1 MKRAFGIR
9 CKEKKLLNFSELLTK
24 YEDSFIYVDER
35 KKTMDVLKQFVDI
48 EEKPIDFFL
57 KKRIEL
63 LTINVVNSIY
73 YNPTRN
79 VSIKLFIVINNEKSK
94 KYYQQALNINN
105 RTDSLFEDEQIY
117 VFIDKSVRIVETNS
131 LLLSSDV
138 RILSGITHENVAK
151 KDIYFM
157 DYISAVE
164 QKNEIN
170 QSLL

>member
-1 MKRAFGIR
+1 M
-9 CKEKKLLNFSELLTK
+9 
-24 YEDSFIYVDER
+24 
-35 KKTMDVLKQFVDI
+35 
-48 EEKPIDFFL
+48 
-57 KKRIEL
+57 
-63 LTINVVNSIY
+63 
-73 YNPTRN
+73 
-79 VSIKLFIVINNEKSK
+79 INNEKSK

-131 LLLSSDV
+131 LLLYSDV

-157 DYISAVE
+157 DYISAFE

-170 QSLL
+170 Q

>member
-1 MKRAFGIR
+1 M
-9 CKEKKLLNFSELLTK
+9 LNFSELLTK

-35 KKTMDVLKQFVDI
+35 KKIMDVLKQIVDI

-79 VSIKLFIVINNEKSK
+79 VSIKLFNVINNEKSK
-94 KYYQQALNINN
+94 KYYQQASKFNN

-117 VFIDKSVRIVETNS
+117 VFIDKSVGIVETNS
-131 LLLSSDV
+131 LLLSSDA
-138 RILSGITHENVAK
+138 RILSGITYENVAK
-151 KDIYFM
+151 K
-157 DYISAVE
+157 ISILWIMFLPLNKVM
-164 QKNEIN
+164 N
-170 QSLL
+170 

>member
-1 MKRAFGIR
+1 M
-9 CKEKKLLNFSELLTK
+9 LNFSELLTK

-35 KKTMDVLKQFVDI
+35 KKIMDVLKQIVDI
-48 EEKPIDFFL
+48 EEKTIDFFL

-79 VSIKLFIVINNEKSK
+79 VSIKLFNVINNEKSK
-94 KYYQQALNINN
+94 KYYQQASNINN
-105 RTDSLFEDEQIY
+105 RTDSLFGDEQIY
-117 VFIDKSVRIVETNS
+117 VFIDKSVGIVETNS
-131 LLLSSDV
+131 LLLSSDA
-138 RILSGITHENVAK
+138 RILSGITYENVVK

-157 DYISAVE
+157 DYISSFE

-170 QSLL
+170 QY

>member
-1 MKRAFGIR
+1 M
-9 CKEKKLLNFSELLTK
+9 LNFSELLTK
-24 YEDSFIYVDER
+24 YEDFYIYVDER
-35 KKTMDVLKQFVDI
+35 KKTMDVLKQIVDI

-157 DYISAVE
+157 DYISAFE

-170 QSLL
+170 Q

>member
-24 YEDSFIYVDER
+24 YEDFFIYVDER
-35 KKTMDVLKQFVDI
+35 KKTMDVLKQIVDI

-157 DYISAVE
+157 DYISAFE

-170 QSLL
+170 Q

>member
-1 MKRAFGIR
+1 M
-9 CKEKKLLNFSELLTK
+9 LNFSELLTK

-35 KKTMDVLKQFVDI
+35 KKTMDVLKQIVDI

-157 DYISAVE
+157 DYISAFE

-170 QSLL
+170 Q

>member
-35 KKTMDVLKQFVDI
+35 KKTMDVLKQIVDI

-105 RTDSLFEDEQIY
+105 RTDSLFEDEQLY

-157 DYISAVE
+157 DYISAFE

-170 QSLL
+170 Q

>member
-1 MKRAFGIR
+1 M
-9 CKEKKLLNFSELLTK
+9 LNFSELSTK

-35 KKTMDVLKQFVDI
+35 KKTMDILKQIVDI
-48 EEKPIDFFL
+48 EEKSIDFFL

-117 VFIDKSVRIVETNS
+117 VFIDKSVGIVETNS

-138 RILSGITHENVAK
+138 RILSGITHENVTK

-157 DYISAVE
+157 DYISAFE

-170 QSLL
+170 Q

>member
-35 KKTMDVLKQFVDI
+35 KKTMDVLKQIVDI

-157 DYISAVE
+157 DYISAFE
-164 QKNEIN
+164 KKNEIN
-170 QSLL
+170 Q

>member
-1 MKRAFGIR
+1 M
-9 CKEKKLLNFSELLTK
+9 LNFYELLTK

-35 KKTMDVLKQFVDI
+35 KKIMDVLKQIVDI

-79 VSIKLFIVINNEKSK
+79 VSIKLFNVINNEKSK
-94 KYYQQALNINN
+94 KYYQQASKFNN

-117 VFIDKSVRIVETNS
+117 VFIDKSVGIVETNS

-157 DYISAVE
+157 DYVSAFE

-170 QSLL
+170 QY

>member
-35 KKTMDVLKQFVDI
+35 KKTMDVLKQIVDI

-157 DYISAVE
+157 DYISAFE

-170 QSLL
+170 Q

>member
-35 KKTMDVLKQFVDI
+35 KKTMDVLKQIVDI

-131 LLLSSDV
+131 LLLYSDV

-157 DYISAVE
+157 DYISAFE

-170 QSLL
+170 Q

>member
-1 MKRAFGIR
+1 M
-9 CKEKKLLNFSELLTK
+9 LNFSELLTK

-35 KKTMDVLKQFVDI
+35 KKIMDVLKQIVDI

-79 VSIKLFIVINNEKSK
+79 VSIKLFNVINNEKSK
-94 KYYQQALNINN
+94 KYYQQVSKFNN

-117 VFIDKSVRIVETNS
+117 VFIDKSVGIVETNS
-131 LLLSSDV
+131 LLLSSDA
-138 RILSGITHENVAK
+138 RILSGITYENVAK

-157 DYISAVE
+157 DYISAFE
-164 QKNEIN
+164 QTNELK
-170 QSLL
+170 Q

>member
-1 MKRAFGIR
+1 M
-9 CKEKKLLNFSELLTK
+9 LNFSELSTK
-24 YEDSFIYVDER
+24 YEDYFIYVDER
-35 KKTMDVLKQFVDI
+35 KKTMDILKQIVDI
-48 EEKPIDFFL
+48 EEKSIDFFL

-157 DYISAVE
+157 DYISAFE

-170 QSLL
+170 Q

>member
-24 YEDSFIYVDER
+24 YEDFYIYVDER
-35 KKTMDVLKQFVDI
+35 KKTMDVLKQIVDI

-157 DYISAVE
+157 DYISAFE

-170 QSLL
+170 Q

>member
-35 KKTMDVLKQFVDI
+35 KKTMDVLKQIVDI

-138 RILSGITHENVAK
+138 RILSGITRENVAK

-157 DYISAVE
+157 DYISAFE

-170 QSLL
+170 Q

>member
-35 KKTMDVLKQFVDI
+35 KKTMDVLKQIVDI

-157 DYISAVE
+157 DYISTFE

-170 QSLL
+170 Q

>member
-35 KKTMDVLKQFVDI
+35 KKTMDVLKQIVDI

-94 KYYQQALNINN
+94 KYY
-105 RTDSLFEDEQIY
+105 R
-117 VFIDKSVRIVETNS
+117 
-131 LLLSSDV
+131 
-138 RILSGITHENVAK
+138 
-151 KDIYFM
+151 
-157 DYISAVE
+157 
-164 QKNEIN
+164 
-170 QSLL
+170 

>member
-1 MKRAFGIR
+1 M
-9 CKEKKLLNFSELLTK
+9 LNFSELLTK

-35 KKTMDVLKQFVDI
+35 KKAMDVLKQIVDI

-79 VSIKLFIVINNEKSK
+79 VSIKLFNVINNEKSK
-94 KYYQQALNINN
+94 KYYQQASNINN
-105 RTDSLFEDEQIY
+105 RTDSLFGDEQIY
-117 VFIDKSVRIVETNS
+117 VFIDKSVGIVETNS
-131 LLLSSDV
+131 LLLSSDA
-138 RILSGITHENVAK
+138 RILSGITYENVVK

-157 DYISAVE
+157 DYISSFE

-170 QSLL
+170 QY

>member
-9 CKEKKLLNFSELLTK
+9 CKEKKLLNFSEVLTK

-35 KKTMDVLKQFVDI
+35 KKTMDVLKQIVDI

-63 LTINVVNSIY
+63 LKINVVNSIY
-73 YNPTRN
+73 YHPTRN

-117 VFIDKSVRIVETNS
+117 GFIDKSVRIVETNS

-157 DYISAVE
+157 DYISAFE

-170 QSLL
+170 Q

>member
-1 MKRAFGIR
+1 M
-9 CKEKKLLNFSELLTK
+9 LNFYELLTK

-35 KKTMDVLKQFVDI
+35 KKIMDVLKQIVDI

-79 VSIKLFIVINNEKSK
+79 VSIKLFNVINNEKSK
-94 KYYQQALNINN
+94 KYYQQASKFNN

-117 VFIDKSVRIVETNS
+117 VFIDKSVGIVETNS

-138 RILSGITHENVAK
+138 RILSGITYENVAK

-157 DYISAVE
+157 DYVSAFE
-164 QKNEIN
+164 QRNELK
-170 QSLL
+170 Q

>member
-1 MKRAFGIR
+1 
-9 CKEKKLLNFSELLTK
+9 
-24 YEDSFIYVDER
+24 
-35 KKTMDVLKQFVDI
+35 MDVLKQIVDI

-79 VSIKLFIVINNEKSK
+79 VSIKLFNVINNEKSK
-94 KYYQQALNINN
+94 NITNKHPSLIIGQIRCLKMSKYM
-105 RTDSLFEDEQIY
+105 SLSTNQWG
-117 VFIDKSVRIVETNS
+117 IVETNS

-138 RILSGITHENVAK
+138 RILSGITYENVAK

-157 DYISAVE
+157 DYVSAFE
-164 QKNEIN
+164 QRNEL
-170 QSLL
+170 SK